1 MRAGLALVTAT
12 IALAA
17 VTPPGSHAQS
27 TEYRTGLL
35 RWRSATD
42 GFAAWEL
49 GGGVTRRADGAVA
62 LEPAA
67 AATETDPFPAGGY
80 RGRNFYNGGSY
91 QVAEATSPLADS
103 GFGFSQAVVSWDA
116 DTPPGTWI
124 EAQAR
129 VRLGQRL
136 SRFYRLG
143 IWAADS
149 TTVERHSVED
159 EHDADGRVKVD
170 TLVLEPA
177 AGPADAVQVRFRLF
191 SARPETSPA
200 VRLAA
205 VALSTPPARPPS
217 TSPGDPARWNRVLD
231 VPSCSQ
237 RDYPDGGQAWCSPTA
252 TSMVLGYWSNDTG
265 PCEPRVR
272 AAVAGVYD
280 WVYDGHG
287 NWPFNT
293 AYAATLGMEAYV
305 ARLSGLAEAEG
316 WIGAGVPV
324 VMSYSWGRGELTGA
338 PVASSQGHLAV
349 LVGFDADGNPVMNDP
364 AGADD
369 AQVRRTYPRSQ
380 LEALWL
386 EHSGGTAYLIH
397 PPDHPLP
404 GG

>member
-17 VTPPGSHAQS
+17 VTPPGSEAQPAD
-27 TEYRTGLL
+27 YRTGLL

-42 GFAAWEL
+42 GFASWEL
-49 GGGVTRRADGAVA
+49 GAGVTRRADGAIA
-62 LEPAA
+62 LEPA

-80 RGRNFYNGGSY
+80 RGRNYYNGGTY
-91 QVAEATSPLADS
+91 QVAEATGPLADS
-103 GFGFSQAVVSWDA
+103 GFGFTQAVVSWDA

-129 VRLGQRL
+129 VRLGERL

-149 TTVERHSVED
+149 ATVERHSVED
-159 EHDADGRVKVD
+159 EGDADGRVKVD
-170 TLVLEPA
+170 TLVVEPG
-177 AGPADAVQVRFRLF
+177 AGPAGAVQVRFRLF
-191 SARPETSPA
+191 SAQPGAAPA
-200 VRLAA
+200 LRLAA
-205 VALSTPPARPPS
+205 VALSTPPAPPPS
-217 TSPGDPARWNRVLD
+217 ASAGEATRWNRVLE

-237 RDYPDGGQAWCSPTA
+237 RAYPDGGQAWCSPTA
-252 TSMVLGYWSNDTG
+252 TSMALAYWRKDGG
-265 PCEPRVR
+265 PCEPGVR

-293 AYAATLGMEAYV
+293 AYAATSGMEAYV
-305 ARLSGLAEAEG
+305 ARLTSLTQAEE
-316 WIGAGVPV
+316 WIAAGVPL
-324 VMSYSWGRGELTGA
+324 VMSYAWKRGQLTGA
-338 PVASSQGHLAV
+338 PVSSSNGHLGV
-349 LVGFDADGNPVMNDP
+349 LVGFDAGGNPVVNDP

-369 AQVRRTYPRSQ
+369 GQVRRTYPRSE

-386 EHSGGTAYLIH
+386 GHSGGTVYLIH
-397 PPDHPLP
+397 PPGHVVP